1 MICIVRFLELGAV
14 LDPGKTPKID
24 KCAILN
30 DAIRAVTELRSEA
43 EKLKDSNESLQEKI
57 KELKVCTIL
66 GSIFGTSVS
75 SYINCSD
82 IRTRFF

>member
-1 MICIVRFLELGAV
+1 MRGICFSCGSILSVSLHGVYGLVSVRFLELGAV

-57 KELKVCTIL
+57 KELKVCT
-66 GSIFGTSVS
+66 VPV
-75 SYINCSD
+75 C
-82 IRTRFF
+82 